1 MYSSGAP
8 FSKFSVN
15 TWISRS
21 PILQFSITLICGS
34 KASILEFNAIRSHAV
49 IYIAHVVKKWKEGDR
64 YIERKQSNV
73 RQKREVKENKK
84 ERKKEK
90 ERKRKKKKE
99 KERKKKK
106 SKRK

>member
-84 ERKKEK
+84 ERKK
-90 ERKRKKKKE
+90 KKE
-99 KERKKKK
+99 KE